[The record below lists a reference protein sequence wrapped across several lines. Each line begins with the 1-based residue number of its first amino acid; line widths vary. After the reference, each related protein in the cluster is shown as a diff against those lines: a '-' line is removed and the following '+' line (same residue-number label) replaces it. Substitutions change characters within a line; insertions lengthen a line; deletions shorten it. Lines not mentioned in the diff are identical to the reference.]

1 MEIVG
6 NNWYHRLARFIEARG
21 GKRSIY
27 RNENGESALY
37 LDRFYI
43 IKTPWLEV
51 MIHRFYLGDK
61 GPLHDHPATTFG
73 WILETGYYERLC
85 KWIDN
90 LGITR
95 DEYTADRK
103 PGDFGYRPGSSINHD
118 NYRSF
123 HKVKLR
129 RPEDAGHVWTLFV
142 MCKRNPFSWGFRGN
156 NGVFIP
162 FAEQNK
168 SEGVEAM
175 QSQHDNYKGWFFPKK
190 VK

>member
-61 GPLHDHPATTFG
+61 GPLRDHPATTFG
-73 WILETGYYERLC
+73 GMLETACYERLC
-85 KWIDN
+85 K
-90 LGITR
+90 
-95 DEYTADRK
+95 
-103 PGDFGYRPGSSINHD
+103 
-118 NYRSF
+118 
-123 HKVKLR
+123 
-129 RPEDAGHVWTLFV
+129 
-142 MCKRNPFSWGFRGN
+142 
-156 NGVFIP
+156 
-162 FAEQNK
+162 
-168 SEGVEAM
+168 
-175 QSQHDNYKGWFFPKK
+175 
-190 VK
+190 

>member
-27 RNENGESALY
+27 RNEDGVSSLY

-43 IKTPWLEV
+43 IKTPWIEV
-51 MIHRFYLGDK
+51 MIHRFYLGDR

-73 WILETGYYERLC
+73 WILQTGYYERLC
-85 KWIDN
+85 KYIDEK
-90 LGITR
+90 GVTQG
-95 DEYTADRK
+95 EYKVYRK
-103 PGDFGYRPGSSINHD
+103 AGDFGYRPGSSANHD
-118 NYRSF
+118 NYKSF

-129 RPEDAGHVWTLFV
+129 SPEDGGNVYTLFC

-156 NGVFIP
+156 DGNFVP
-162 FAEQNK
+162 YEENDK
-168 SEGVEAM
+168 KEGVANM
-175 QSQHDNYKGWFFPKK
+175 QSQHDSYKGWFFPRK
-190 VK
+190 VV